1 MLVYRGFAH
10 SQAEPT
16 ALTVGNFDGLHLGHR
31 ALLQRLKALAQSDG
45 LCPAVLSFEPHA
57 REFFSPLTAPVRLS
71 TLREANRLV
80 VLDRGSVVEVGNHD
94 DLMALEGH
102 YYRLY
107 QAQARNVDT
116 EDELR
121 LSENNNKPGGD
132 RE

>member
-1 MLVYRGFAH
+1 MRGRTTIAIAH
-10 SQAEPT
+10 
-16 ALTVGNFDGLHLGHR
+16 
-31 ALLQRLKALAQSDG
+31 
-45 LCPAVLSFEPHA
+45 
-57 REFFSPLTAPVRLS
+57 RLS

-121 LSENNNKPGGD
+121 LSENDNKPGGD